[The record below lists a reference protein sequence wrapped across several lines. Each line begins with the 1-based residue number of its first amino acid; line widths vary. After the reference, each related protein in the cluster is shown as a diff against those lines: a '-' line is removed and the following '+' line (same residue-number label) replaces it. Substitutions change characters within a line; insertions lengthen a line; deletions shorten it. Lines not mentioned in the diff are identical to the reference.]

1 MNKWS
6 RNKTLRRIKKN
17 NIKELNCVCFMTPLA
32 ICQERN
38 SQRIGR
44 LKVPESAI
52 NNMFKSFAPP
62 SSDENFDNVYFI
74 DEWGN
79 VISE

>member
-1 MNKWS
+1 
-6 RNKTLRRIKKN
+6 
-17 NIKELNCVCFMTPLA
+17 MTPLA
-32 ICQERN
+32 VCQERN
-38 SQRIGR
+38 SQRTGR
-44 LKVPESAI
+44 LKVPETAI

-62 SSDENFDNVYFI
+62 GNDEKFDNVYFI